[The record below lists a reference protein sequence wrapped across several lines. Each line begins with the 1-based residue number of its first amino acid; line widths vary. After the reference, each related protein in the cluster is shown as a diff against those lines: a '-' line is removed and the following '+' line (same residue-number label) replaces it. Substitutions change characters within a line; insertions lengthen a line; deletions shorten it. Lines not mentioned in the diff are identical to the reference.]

1 MPGKRIPTDPRRGFA
16 RPHRLPGYGVAVAA
30 RVLNIHS
37 INYTH
42 IDYDV
47 LDMGRT
53 TSDIPYPVEKID
65 LRLEEERRLIAY
77 PA

>member
-16 RPHRLPGYGVAVAA
+16 RPHRLPGYGVVVAA
-30 RVLNIHS
+30 RVWDIHS

-42 IDYDV
+42 KLRF